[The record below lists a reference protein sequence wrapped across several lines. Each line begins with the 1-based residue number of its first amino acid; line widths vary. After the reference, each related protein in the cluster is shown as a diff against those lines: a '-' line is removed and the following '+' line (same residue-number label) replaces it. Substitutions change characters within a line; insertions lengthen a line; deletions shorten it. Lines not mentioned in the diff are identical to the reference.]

1 MLELSGIFAQR
12 FSDICQAL
20 ANFSDALQ
28 KKWQALPLFWQCS
41 PLFWQGLPLFA
52 KRRSKILISSLHIPE
67 CFFPFSLLLF
77 VFFAPRIHFALR
89 KSGGL
94 G

>member
-28 KKWQALPLFWQCS
+28 KKWQAL